1 MAEEMN
7 MEGANMDPL
16 SAIPAEAREMMM
28 QADEDIAAVLLARLA
43 NMSPEELQS
52 LDSAITP
59 AVASVLM
66 KLLPE
71 LGQIIDAVTSEGGME
86 DVDGRMA
93 NMGALSG
100 M

>member
-7 MEGANMDPL
+7 MEGANMDLMSVLP
-16 SAIPAEAREMMM
+16 PEAREALM
-28 QADEDIAAVLLARLA
+28 QPDEDIAAVLLARLA
-43 NMSPEELQS
+43 NMSSQELQS

-59 AVASVLM
+59 AVAGVLM

-71 LGQIIDAVTSEGGME
+71 LRQIIDAVGAEGEMPE
-86 DVDGRMA
+86 QA
-93 NMGALSG
+93 QPQMGALSG